1 MIHLR
6 PLVRW
11 LYLPMMLVGINGIA
25 LMSLA
30 GGARF
35 VFLPPLLLAAIA
47 LSFGAERIAPYQRDW
62 NRSQGDLGRDVIHA
76 VVNEGLNVLS
86 VSSIPLI
93 ALALGSGA
101 LWPRHWSFALQVI
114 FALFILDFGV
124 TMAHYASHRFE
135 WLWRFHAVHHSI
147 KRLYGLNGLMKHPLH
162 QGVEML
168 AGTAPLVF
176 LGMPLE
182 VGIAIAFCTATQ
194 LLVQHANVD
203 LQTGPLRRI
212 LAVAT
217 VHRFHHQGSPALGD
231 VNFGLFTT
239 IWDHLL
245 GTFHYE
251 ERTSP
256 FSSIDMGIDA
266 EPNYPVHYLDQLRR
280 PFLPATSVGPS
291 APVRSDSTS

>member
-11 LYLPMMLVGINGIA
+11 LYLPTMLIGINGLA
-25 LMSLA
+25 LTSLA
-30 GGARF
+30 SGASF
-35 VFLPPLLLAAIA
+35 AFLPPLLLAAIA
-47 LSFGAERIAPYQRDW
+47 LTFGAERIAPYQRNW

-86 VSSIPLI
+86 VSSVPLI
-93 ALALGSGA
+93 ALAFGSGA
-101 LWPRHWSFALQVI
+101 LWPGHWSLVLQVI
-114 FALFILDFGV
+114 FGLFVLDFGV
-124 TMAHYASHRFE
+124 TMAHYASHRLE

-147 KRLYGLNGLMKHPLH
+147 KRLYGFNGLMKHPLH
-162 QGVEML
+162 QGIEML
-168 AGTAPLVF
+168 AGTAPLVV
-176 LGMPLE
+176 LGMPLD

-203 LQTGPLRRI
+203 LRIGPLRRV

-217 VHRFHHQGSPALGD
+217 VHRFHHQGSPVLGD

-251 ERTSP
+251 ERTTP
-256 FSSIDMGIDA
+256 FSSTQMGIDA
-266 EPNYPVHYLDQLRR
+266 EPNYPVRYLDQLRR
-280 PFLPATSVGPS
+280 PFQPSTSAELPAL
-291 APVRSDSTS
+291 ARSDSPS